1 MKSHLSILILGVLL
15 LKISGCSTTTLAY
28 YNTLK
33 LALQDR
39 AINYTIEEIASSNA
53 DLLQIKA
60 GERDI
65 ASLALAY
72 IDGDRYR
79 WVSADKVI
87 FTMHHGVIVKTEG
100 LDNDIFYTS
109 NLQHNPLGSADIL
122 SYSWKRKVDVSGIG
136 FGVPVNS
143 EWRVEG
149 EITQNYLEFAV
160 PLIKV
165 VETVSFS
172 DYTPFIDTGLS
183 WENIYYLHK
192 TTKKLFASTQKFS
205 PNGDTYEM
213 VYLSRIVR
221 EMSKR
226 GAQVQ

>member
-1 MKSHLSILILGVLL
+1 MKPYFSFAIVGILILA
-15 LKISGCSTTTLAY
+15 ISGCSTTTLAY

-33 LALQDR
+33 LALKDR
-39 AINYTIEEIASSNA
+39 TVSYTVEEITASKA
-53 DLLQIKA
+53 DLMQIKA
-60 GERDI
+60 GDRDT

-109 NLQHNPLGSADIL
+109 NLQHNPLGGADVL
-122 SYSWKRKVDVSGIG
+122 AYNWKRKIDVSDIG
-136 FGVPVNS
+136 FGVAVNS
-143 EWRVEG
+143 AWQIEG
-149 EITQNYLEFAV
+149 EVTRNYLEYSV

-165 VETVSFS
+165 VETVSFP
-172 DYTPFIDTGLS
+172 DYTPFSDTGLS
-183 WENIYYLHK
+183 WENVYYLHK
-192 TTKKLFASTQKFS
+192 TTKELFASTQKFS
-205 PNGDTYEM
+205 PTGDTYEM

-221 EMSKR
+221 EMNKQGVR
-226 GAQVQ
+226 GQ